1 MSRRRTATATAMAFR
16 DQLRRPLVPILLV
29 VVPAFI
35 VVWSVAITQPE
46 SRRIEL
52 SGGVW
57 VTTTMKALHGPEMAK
72 FTVAFVAALVGVF
85 VMRASLQGD
94 RRLVVAGLRAR
105 EAVAARLVVL
115 LTATT
120 VAVVVAAVAV
130 ALNFSPRSW
139 APVVGALVLTGL
151 IYGGIGAL
159 VGVLLDRLA
168 ATYLILFLIAAD
180 LSVVQTPMFHASP
193 SRFAPL
199 LPGYGPTRV
208 MLEGAFA
215 PSFNA
220 AVPLLIAL
228 AWAVGLNLAAY
239 YVLRRALGAEHP
251 VPITTSA
258 IPHAGIVRQ
267 SQ

>member
-1 MSRRRTATATAMAFR
+1 MGWTPTLTATAMAFR

-52 SGGVW
+52 GGGVW

-85 VMRASLQGD
+85 VMRAALQGD

-105 EAVAARLVVL
+105 QVVAARLVVL

-120 VAVVVAAVAV
+120 VAVVVAAAAI
-130 ALNFSPRSW
+130 ALNFSPASW
-139 APVVGALVLTGL
+139 LSVVGALMLTGL
-151 IYGGIGAL
+151 IYGAIGAL
-159 VGVLLDRLA
+159 VGLLLDKLA
-168 ATYLILFLIAAD
+168 ATYLILFLVAAD

-215 PSFNA
+215 PTFKA
-220 AVPLLIAL
+220 GVPLLIAL

-239 YVLRRALGAEHP
+239 VVLRRALRAGEP
-251 VPITTSA
+251 VPIRTKA
-258 IPHAGIVRQ
+258 EYPLRVY
-267 SQ
+267 